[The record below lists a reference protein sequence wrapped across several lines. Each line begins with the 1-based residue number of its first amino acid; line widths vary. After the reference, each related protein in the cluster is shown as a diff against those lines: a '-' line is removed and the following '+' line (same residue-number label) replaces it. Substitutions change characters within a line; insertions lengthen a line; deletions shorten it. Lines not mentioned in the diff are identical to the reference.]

1 MVELHRGL
9 NFLQVV
15 RQRQFTGR
23 QTAPPKSTN
32 QKVSQVQLMSSVGP
46 NGSSKRPQAVAAAP
60 AASATPETAAPA
72 TTDYTLVSQI
82 GAELSAPIN
91 AMQQI
96 VQDFMQ
102 TRQISRR
109 QMQALTAA
117 IDSAKQIAR
126 QTQQIGRLAEG
137 RLRQSHERIRLDELV
152 HEVLRELGPA
162 LQARGIEVRHS
173 IKPVEIIVD
182 PGLLSGLVDAA
193 LNWGCAHG
201 QRLMISLSIKNWP
214 EHGMLV
220 IKATSPLAPNDP
232 GHQADSINEHL
243 LSHTAQTMGVT
254 MQQELSATGEAKLEL
269 EFARTVKVL
278 EGLTTLEI
286 DASGDSSFHNG
297 TKPLAGLR
305 ILLISNDMLARG
317 EVDEA
322 SRMLG
327 LNVDT
332 VPSVLRARR
341 YMELDMPHLIIIDE
355 PLHDDEFD
363 RLVHDVKNIEPNI
376 GLLEIADNPNTFEIS
391 SWMGDNMTRVSRDV
405 LRAQL
410 PSVLTL
416 ELARAL

>member
-1 MVELHRGL
+1 M
-9 NFLQVV
+9 
-15 RQRQFTGR
+15 QFTSR
-23 QTAPPKSTN
+23 VAA
-32 QKVSQVQLMSSVGP
+32 V
-46 NGSSKRPQAVAAAP
+46 NGSSKRPPAAEVAPDSAANAAPQAAAQ
-60 AASATPETAAPA
+60 A

-96 VQDFMQ
+96 VHDFTQ

-109 QMQALTAA
+109 QMKELNAA
-117 IDSAKQIAR
+117 IEAASQIAR

-137 RLRQSHERIRLDELV
+137 RLRQSHERIRLDELL
-152 HEVLRELGPA
+152 HEVLRELSPK
-162 LQARGIEVRHS
+162 LEARGIEVRYN

-201 QRLMISLSIKNWP
+201 QHLMISLSIKNWP

-220 IKATSPLAPNDP
+220 IKATAPLAPDDP
-232 GHQADSINEHL
+232 ARQADTINGQL

-254 MQQELSATGEAKLEL
+254 LQQELSASGEAKLEL
-269 EFARTVKVL
+269 EFARTVRVL

-305 ILLISNDMLARG
+305 ILVISNDPLVRG

-327 LNVDT
+327 LNADS
-332 VPSVLRARR
+332 VPTVLRARR

-355 PLHDDEFD
+355 RLHDNEFD
-363 RLVHDVKNIEPNI
+363 LLVNDVKNIEPNI
-376 GLLEIADNPNTFEIS
+376 GLLEIADNPNTFEVS
-391 SWMGDNMTRVSRDV
+391 SWMGDNMTRVSREV